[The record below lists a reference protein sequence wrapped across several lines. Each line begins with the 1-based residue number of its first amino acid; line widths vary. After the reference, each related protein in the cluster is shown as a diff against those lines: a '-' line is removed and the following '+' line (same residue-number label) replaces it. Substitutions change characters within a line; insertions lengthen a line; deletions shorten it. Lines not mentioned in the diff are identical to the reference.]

1 MRKLEPNFRFRC
13 VFGDSNERGRDWW
26 ESRRLSR
33 DPGSHLSQ
41 HSLFLSLSLAVCLLV
56 LITLITAGRWCLK
69 IRNWGLLPRQDFSA
83 FLFSASH
90 SSSFFCVFFFY
101 FSKVDWVLAA
111 VRKYLE
117 NPKWLLDRRGGERFS
132 HDILKACIYHGT
144 GFLKSPYSLSNTL
157 RYNNTQCSLG
167 FTICSIS
174 INQLFAQNYL
184 CPLIIRFVRHN
195 VSIAPI
201 CRALMT

>member
-1 MRKLEPNFRFRC
+1 M
-13 VFGDSNERGRDWW
+13 G
-26 ESRRLSR
+26 ESSALPRPRLS
-33 DPGSHLSQ
+33 PLATQS
-41 HSLFLSLSLAVCLLV
+41 LSLSFSCCMFACFNYTNYRRPVMLENPQLRLV
-56 LITLITAGRWCLK
+56 ATTGF
-69 IRNWGLLPRQDFSA
+69 FSI
-83 FLFSASH
+83 FIFRF
-90 SSSFFCVFFFY
+90 SFFFFLLRLFFY